1 MAGAFVVIIASLAVI
16 WEWGRKDSLPPR
28 ALVFGLSVGAAG
40 GVVQHLAQARVFPGP
55 GPSWVLAVVVC
66 GLAGVAG
73 TIAALRCGLRPALAL
88 ARPGPAAVC
97 RALVEATAWGLALGL
112 ANLAMIKLYR
122 QIIPLPPWAVALQ
135 ERASATTVVLI
146 SAQAGLVEETVFRL
160 LALPVLLWVLR
171 QLLAGRHERVSVV
184 GALLLSALLFVAMHG
199 RLPPG
204 YWVYATGGGVLLGFL
219 FLRHGIEAPM
229 VAHFLADLFSWGP
242 VVMGWV

>member
-40 GVVQHLAQARVFPGP
+40 GVVQHLAGVFPGP

-97 RALVEATAWGLALGL
+97 RALGAAAAPG
-112 ANLAMIKLYR
+112 R
-122 QIIPLPPWAVALQ
+122 QA
-135 ERASATTVVLI
+135 RA
-146 SAQAGLVEETVFRL
+146 GFC
-160 LALPVLLWVLR
+160 
-171 QLLAGRHERVSVV
+171 GR
-184 GALLLSALLFVAMHG
+184 
-199 RLPPG
+199 
-204 YWVYATGGGVLLGFL
+204 
-219 FLRHGIEAPM
+219 
-229 VAHFLADLFSWGP
+229 
-242 VVMGWV
+242 